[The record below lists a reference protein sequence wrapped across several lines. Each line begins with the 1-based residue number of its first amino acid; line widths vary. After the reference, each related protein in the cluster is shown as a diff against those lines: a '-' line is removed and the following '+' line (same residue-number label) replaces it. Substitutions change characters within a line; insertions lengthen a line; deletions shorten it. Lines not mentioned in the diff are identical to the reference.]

1 MSAGYVAA
9 QHDRMLA
16 GLVKD
21 CYVVAVDLAASPPV
35 CRVSDGEWVS
45 GWVRWH
51 SIAAG
56 KARHWRAPSLNE
68 QGTLI
73 SASGDVAQGTFI
85 PGLYGNG
92 GPPPDNRDHVE
103 VWRFEDGGSLIYDW
117 QANSYSITLPSG
129 TVTIK
134 VGSLA
139 GDATP
144 LPEAVQPFP
153 HLLIVQPLDPN
164 AQPYYFNLDTA
175 AFDELRRSTEF
186 RWASQERLTRR
197 PAQQAV
203 GIGEEK
209 ITLKGAI
216 FPGFKGGLKQ
226 LDTLRSLCSQLKPLT
241 LTTGYGDVLG
251 TWCLKN
257 VEEEQTAL
265 LQGGIPRKQAFTLEF
280 ARYGDDLQNV

>member
-1 MSAGYVAA
+1 MAYMEQLQAGLKNLAAAGETGRRSLDGMMGPVNGAISEISGAASELEGLPIVGPAVSQKLQRVMRGVNAA
-9 QHDRMLA
+9 QA
-16 GLVKD
+16 KVGQ
-21 CYVVAVDLAASPPV
+21 VVATYNKATRAVSQIDERMGQLKEQAARASTA
-35 CRVSDGEWVS
+35 
-45 GWVRWH
+45 
-51 SIAAG
+51 INKIAG
-56 KARHWRAPSLNE
+56 KVSPSL
-68 QGTLI
+68 
-73 SASGDVAQGTFI
+73 
-85 PGLYGNG
+85 
-92 GPPPDNRDHVE
+92 
-103 VWRFEDGGSLIYDW
+103 
-117 QANSYSITLPSG
+117 ANIVPT
-129 TVTIK
+129 
-134 VGSLA
+134 GSLA

-144 LPEAVQPFP
+144 LPEAVTPFP
-153 HLLIVQPLDPN
+153 HLLIIQPQDPK

-186 RWASQERLTRR
+186 RWASQERLSRR

-203 GIGEEK
+203 GMGEEK

-226 LDTLRSLCSQLKPLT
+226 LDTLRSLGAQLKPLT

-257 VEEEQTAL
+257 VEEEQSVL

>member
-1 MSAGYVAA
+1 MAYMEQLQAGLKNLAAAGETGRRSLDGMMGPVNGAISEISGAASELEGLPIVGPAVSQKLQRVMRGVNAA
-9 QHDRMLA
+9 QA
-16 GLVKD
+16 KVGQ
-21 CYVVAVDLAASPPV
+21 VVATYNKATRAVSQIDERMGQLKEQAARASTA
-35 CRVSDGEWVS
+35 
-45 GWVRWH
+45 
-51 SIAAG
+51 INKIAG
-56 KARHWRAPSLNE
+56 KVSPSL
-68 QGTLI
+68 
-73 SASGDVAQGTFI
+73 
-85 PGLYGNG
+85 
-92 GPPPDNRDHVE
+92 
-103 VWRFEDGGSLIYDW
+103 
-117 QANSYSITLPSG
+117 ANIVPT
-129 TVTIK
+129 
-134 VGSLA
+134 GSLA

-144 LPEAVQPFP
+144 LPEAVTPFP
-153 HLLIVQPLDPN
+153 HLLIIQPQDPK

-186 RWASQERLTRR
+186 RWASQERLSRR

-203 GIGEEK
+203 GMGEEK

-226 LDTLRSLCSQLKPLT
+226 LDTLRSLGAQLKPLT

-257 VEEEQTAL
+257 VEEEQSAL